1 MRLLILIF
9 ILISSSAIHSK
20 EYPFFKDTKTT
31 IKEPFKLRDPFKRK
45 IFKRRAQKVSQAKV
59 LKDGAYSNL
68 PDIGRTPLNKIR
80 IVGILL
86 GKERRAMAKIDQ
98 GKGGASSDI
107 YILKEGMKVGVDDAE
122 VKAILPG
129 GIVVV
134 EKIVNVYDQ
143 QEYIETV
150 IPVSAE

>member
-1 MRLLILIF
+1 MIKLTIIPF
-9 ILISSSAIHSK
+9 IIIYSISALGAQ
-20 EYPFFKDTKTT
+20 YPFFKEIKTS
-31 IKEPFKLRDPFKRK
+31 IKDPFEMRDPFKRK
-45 IFKRRAQKVSQAKV
+45 VFKRHAKKVSKSKV

-68 PDIGRTPLNKIR
+68 PEIGKTPLSRIR

-86 GKERRAMAKIDQ
+86 GGERRAMAKIEG
-98 GKGGASSDI
+98 GKGKSSDI
-107 YILKEGMKVGVDDAE
+107 YIIKEGMKIGVDNAE

-134 EKIVNVYDQ
+134 EKITNVYDQ
-143 QEYIETV
+143 SEYIETI